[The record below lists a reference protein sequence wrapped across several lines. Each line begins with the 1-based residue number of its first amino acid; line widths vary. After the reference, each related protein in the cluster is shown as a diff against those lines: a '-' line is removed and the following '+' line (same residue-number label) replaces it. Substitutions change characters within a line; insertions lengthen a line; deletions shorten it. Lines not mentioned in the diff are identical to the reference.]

1 MVDGRCLGPGKAAMF
16 LNAEELAQRLG
27 LAKSQIYRMT
37 KRREIPVLRA
47 GKHFRYDLE
56 EVIEALRRK
65 PVNQGEEN
73 YGYGREN

>member
-1 MVDGRCLGPGKAAMF
+1 MEGKL
-16 LNAEELAQRLG
+16 LNAVELAERLG
-27 LAKSQIYRMT
+27 IARSQVYSLAKRGD
-37 KRREIPVLRA
+37 IPVIEA
-47 GKHFRYDLE
+47 GRHYRFDPE